1 MRKVV
6 VFGGTG
12 WVGHHVVLDLQKND
26 YDCIVASRGRKSEDY
41 AVGLGGI
48 RRVVIDKSDAKE
60 MEAFFQNNRI
70 DIVIDMVP
78 TPESIDNVF
87 KFAKHM
93 RRYLHC
99 SSTGGYTPLPFVP
112 CNETAL
118 FHGKAGKG
126 WVNKAACDA
135 KVMEMFQTK
144 GFPATVIR
152 PCYITGGSDK
162 LPIDN
167 LGGRRE
173 DFIPDMLAQKV
184 LEVADNGLAL
194 LQPIHVEDL
203 ARSFRLA
210 LENPASSIGQC
221 YNICLDHAVTVNEY
235 LAITADAINRK
246 LNVEYVPLSELLIR
260 HPENPFG
267 LKFFAEHMCFSIDK
281 AKKDLN
287 YTPEHGVEETIA
299 ETAYLT
305 AQKFK

>member
-12 WVGHHVVLDLQKND
+12 WVGHHIVLDLQKNG
-26 YDCIVASRGRKSEDY
+26 YDCIVASRGRKSEEY
-41 AVGLGGI
+41 AVGLGDV
-48 RRVVIDKSDAKE
+48 RRVVIDKSDAAE
-60 MEAFFQNNRI
+60 MEAFFQANHI
-70 DIVIDMVP
+70 DIVIDTVP

-87 KFAKHM
+87 KFAKSM

-99 SSTGGYTPLPFVP
+99 SSTGGYTPLPFIP
-112 CNETAL
+112 CNETAHY
-118 FHGKAGKG
+118 HGRAGKG
-126 WVNKAACDA
+126 WGNKAVCDA
-135 KVMEMFQTK
+135 GVMELFHSK

-173 DFIPDMLAQKV
+173 DFIPDMLAEKV

-210 LENPASSIGQC
+210 LENPAASIGQC

-235 LAITADAINRK
+235 LAITADAIGRK
-246 LNVEYVPLSELLIR
+246 LNVEYVPLDKLLIR

-267 LKFFAEHMCFSIDK
+267 LKFFAQHMCFTIDK

-287 YTPEHGVEETIA
+287 YIPEHGVEETIA

-305 AQKFK
+305 ARKFK

>member
-1 MRKVV
+1 MRKAI

-12 WVGHHVVLDLQKND
+12 WVGHYVALELKAHG
-26 YDCIVASRGRKSEDY
+26 YDVTAASRGKKSEDY
-41 AVGLGGI
+41 AVGLGDI
-48 RRVVIDKSDAKE
+48 PRVIIDKSNPEE
-60 MEAFFQNNRI
+60 MQKLFQDNKFDTI
-70 DIVIDMVP
+70 IDMVP
-78 TPESIDNVF
+78 TPESIDNIF
-87 KFAKHM
+87 QYAKNM

-112 CNETAL
+112 CNETAHY
-118 FHGKAGKG
+118 HGRSGKG
-126 WVNKAACDA
+126 WTNKAVCDA
-135 KVMEMFQTK
+135 KVMEMFHSK

-167 LGGRRE
+167 LGGRRI
-173 DFIPDMLAQKV
+173 DFIPDMLEEKF

-210 LENPASSIGQC
+210 LENPCSIGEC

-246 LNVEYVPLSELLIR
+246 LNVEYVPLAELLVR
-260 HPENPFG
+260 HPDNPLG
-267 LKFFAEHMCFSIDK
+267 LKFFAEHMCFTIDK
-281 AKKDLN
+281 ARRDLN
-287 YTPEHGVEETIA
+287 YIPQHGVEETIA
-299 ETAYLT
+299 ETAYLS
-305 AQKFK
+305 ALRFK